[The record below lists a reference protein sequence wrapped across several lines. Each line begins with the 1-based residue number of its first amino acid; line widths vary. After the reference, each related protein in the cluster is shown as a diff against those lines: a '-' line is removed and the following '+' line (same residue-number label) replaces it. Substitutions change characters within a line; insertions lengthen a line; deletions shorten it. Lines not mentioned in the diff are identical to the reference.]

1 MGALE
6 EIKARVN
13 IVDLIGRYVLLKPA
27 GKNYKAR
34 CPFHPDD
41 TPSLM
46 VSPEKGL
53 WHCFGCG
60 AGGDA
65 ISFLMRIE
73 RLSFQEA
80 VAKLAQELGVELKGT
95 GEGKKPPLPGEPRG
109 PAVFPAGAPGP
120 PRREG

>member
-1 MGALE
+1 MGVLE

-13 IVDLIGRYVLLKPA
+13 IVDLIGRYVVLKPA

-60 AGGDA
+60 AG
-65 ISFLMRIE
+65 
-73 RLSFQEA
+73 A
-80 VAKLAQELGVELKGT
+80 VSYTHLT
-95 GEGKKPPLPGEPRG
+95 LPTIYS
-109 PAVFPAGAPGP
+109 V
-120 PRREG
+120 